1 MKIHHYTSIETLE
14 LILKNRTIRF
24 NRSDKVDDPDEIE
37 LEVNGLPFA
46 KYLLVSCWS
55 IEEEESIPQW
65 SIYAGKSKGVRITLD
80 SEHIF
85 QDFIDST
92 RVSSSE
98 KDITEKVWNKRSS
111 QSNGIDI
118 FPYPFR
124 SNDNKIS
131 YIPHYIY
138 HGTLNPTSSGLA
150 ILPPD
155 PNRDFLIPI
164 EYVDSMKNAYPNHI
178 QIKHYENRHYSMRFT
193 TRIGYKKLKS
203 WSFQREARFVLLLMH
218 TIPREQIP
226 FNVDVPNFSF
236 THYGFPPLKYGKMEE
251 LTHYDISID
260 TDAFEYMEV
269 IAGPET
275 SQEDKNKINDLL
287 TKYAP
292 KAKYSESKCRT
303 RFCKD

>member
-1 MKIHHYTSIETLE
+1 MKIYHYTSIETLE

-118 FPYPFR
+118 FPSPFR

-150 ILPPD
+150 IMPPS
-155 PNRDFLIPI
+155 PKTNFLIPV
-164 EYVDSMKNAYPNHI
+164 EYVDSLENAYSEHI
-178 QIKHYENRHYSMRFT
+178 QIKYSEDGKFSMIFT
-193 TRIGYKKLKS
+193 PIIGYKKNKS
-203 WSFQREARFVLLLMH
+203 WEFQKEARFVLMLMH
-218 TIPREQIP
+218 TVPQPHNRLILDIPH
-226 FNVDVPNFSF
+226 FSF
-236 THYGFPPLKYGKMEE
+236 TKYGFPPLKNGKKEE
-251 LTHYDISID
+251 LTYYDISID
-260 TDAFEYMEV
+260 RDAFEYMEV

-275 SQEDKNKINDLL
+275 SQGDKNKIIELL

-303 RFCKD
+303 RFCKE